1 MSFRG
6 PNVFAG
12 KNLPS
17 LIFSGK
23 KTLAFRRKRKGVFLF
38 YNATLYILAQNRILR
53 YHASMDKPAFENKI
67 TPRETDY
74 SEWYLD
80 IIKAADLADYSPVK
94 GCMIIKPNGYA
105 IWERVQEVLNKK
117 FKSFGVR
124 NAYFPMLI
132 PERLL
137 KREEVHVEGFAPE
150 VAVVTHAGGAKL
162 DEPLIVRPTS
172 ETIMYEVYKDW
183 IHSYRDL
190 PLLIN
195 QWANVIRWEMK
206 TKPFLRT
213 TEFLWQEG
221 HTVHKDLHEA
231 DMFAQKM
238 LHAYKEFF
246 ADYMAIPVIIG
257 VKSESEKFAG
267 ALKTY
272 TCEAMMQ
279 DGKALQIATSHNLG
293 DNFARA
299 FDIKFLNEENETVYG
314 WQTSWGL
321 STRSIGGLI
330 MTHSDD
336 KGLVVPPKMASTHVV
351 IVPIIPKP
359 ESRAEIEMVAHKVA
373 ESITGDVSVHVDVRD
388 MRHGEKYFE
397 WEKKGVPIRIEI
409 GPKDIEKNSVVVVRR
424 DTGEKE
430 FVAMENLD
438 AKISEVLAVMQVS
451 LYERALAM
459 RTENTLEV
467 NSWDEFVSAIENRK
481 FVMAHWD
488 GTPETEKMI
497 KDETGATIRCIPLD
511 QQAEAG
517 KCVKTGNPSTM
528 RVLFAKAH

>member
-1 MSFRG
+1 ME
-6 PNVFAG
+6 P
-12 KNLPS
+12 KN
-17 LIFSGK
+17 
-23 KTLAFRRKRKGVFLF
+23 
-38 YNATLYILAQNRILR
+38 
-53 YHASMDKPAFENKI
+53 FENKI
-67 TPRETDY
+67 TPRSEDY
-74 SEWYLD
+74 SQWYLD
-80 IIKAADLADYSPVK
+80 IIAAADLADYSPVK

-117 FKSFGVR
+117 FKSYGVK

-137 KREEVHVEGFAPE
+137 KREEAHIEGFAPE

-221 HTVHKDLHEA
+221 HTVHKDLEEA
-231 DMFAQKM
+231 DVFAQKM
-238 LHAYKEFF
+238 IKMYEVFLR
-246 ADYMAIPVIIG
+246 DYFAIPVIMG
-257 VKSESEKFAG
+257 VKTESEKFAG

-272 TCEAMMQ
+272 TCEGMMQ
-279 DGKALQIATSHNLG
+279 DGKALQMCTSHNLG

-299 FDIKFLNEENETVYG
+299 FDIKFLNEQNESVYG

-321 STRSIGGLI
+321 TTRTIGGMV

-359 ESRAEIEMVAHKVA
+359 ESRNEIETKALELGELLKK
-373 ESITGDVSVHVDVRD
+373 EKFTDQDILVHVDVRD

-397 WEKKGVPIRIEI
+397 WEKKGVPVRIEI

-430 FVAMENLD
+430 IVAMSDLN
-438 AKISEVLAVMQVS
+438 AKISEVLDLIQVN

-459 RTENTLEV
+459 RTENTVEV
-467 NSWDEFVSAIENRK
+467 NSWDEFVSAIEDKK

-488 GTPETEKMI
+488 GSAETEKMI
-497 KDETGATIRCIPLD
+497 KDETGATIRCIPMD
-511 QQAEAG
+511 QKAEEG
-517 KCVKTGNPSTM
+517 KCIKSGNASKT